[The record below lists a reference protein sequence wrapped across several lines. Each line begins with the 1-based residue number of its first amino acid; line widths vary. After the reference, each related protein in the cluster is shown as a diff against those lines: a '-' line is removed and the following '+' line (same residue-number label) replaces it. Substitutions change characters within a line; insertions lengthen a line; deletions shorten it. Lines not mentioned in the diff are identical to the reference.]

1 MPLTTEDLAL
11 PALRAR
17 YAAGG
22 TPTALCRELLPALA
36 ASHGVFI
43 SRPSDEEVLERC
55 RWAVQPMRCHWQRGL
70 GPAAAAA
77 AAAATAQQQAQDTQ
91 PRQSRL
97 RTLAAPPGCRKKQS
111 TTRPQMLSGH
121 ATFFPPSCPHS
132 QPLMD
137 WLACPPAGF

>member
-1 MPLTTEDLAL
+1 MPLTSEDLAL

-55 RWAVQPMRCHWQRGL
+55 RWAVQPMRGL
-70 GPAAAAA
+70 LEEGAWPGGSGGGGGGNSAAASAGHTAKAVAA
-77 AAAATAQQQAQDTQ
+77 
-91 PRQSRL
+91 
-97 RTLAAPPGCRKKQS
+97 
-111 TTRPQMLSGH
+111 
-121 ATFFPPSCPHS
+121 
-132 QPLMD
+132 
-137 WLACPPAGF
+137 